1 MGLQDFF
8 KQLLISDHFLPT
20 SDLFL
25 MKNTCLCAA
34 CCVLEELDNK
44 YFLETE
50 TNQILRFYGR
60 QALMMMLVVQQFCL
74 DYEFLQ
80 AHLIIILFETIC
92 KTKLKIIFPIVGLA
106 MFINR

>member
-1 MGLQDFF
+1 
-8 KQLLISDHFLPT
+8 
-20 SDLFL
+20 

-60 QALMMMLVVQQFCL
+60 QAIFALMMMLVVQQFCL

-80 AHLIIILFETIC
+80 THLIIILFETIC

-106 MFINR
+106 MFFNR